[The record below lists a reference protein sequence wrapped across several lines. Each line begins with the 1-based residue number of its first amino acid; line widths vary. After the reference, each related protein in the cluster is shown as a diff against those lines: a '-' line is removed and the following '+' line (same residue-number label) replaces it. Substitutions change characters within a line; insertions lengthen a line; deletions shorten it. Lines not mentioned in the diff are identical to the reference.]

1 MWGLP
6 FCFFICSFLYLFTCL
21 FLYLLISS
29 FLYFLFLP
37 FFIFYFFA
45 LSLCH
50 SVYFFSIFLKPE
62 PKLFHVTWVNK
73 LHWHFIFYMVCNG
86 KSKQHRRIRCSRVF
100 WLFRCSGVFRSVPEC
115 FGVPVF
121 RCSCVP
127 VFRCSGVP
135 VFRCSG
141 VPDFSTCH
149 SFNHFW
155 QCVTKSCKVTI
166 ACQTN

>member
-6 FCFFICSFLYLFTCL
+6 FCFFICSFLYLFTC
-21 FLYLLISS
+21 FFKFFIY
-29 FLYFLFLP
+29 LFLP
-37 FFIFYFFA
+37 FFIVYFFA

-50 SVYFFSIFLKPE
+50 SFYFFSIFLEPE
-62 PKLFHVTWVNK
+62 PKRFHVTWVNT
-73 LHWHFIFYMVCNG
+73 LHWHFIFYMVSNG
-86 KSKQHRRIRCSRVF
+86 KSKQRRQI
-100 WLFRCSGVFRSVPEC
+100 RCSGVFWLFQCSGVLWGVPEC
-115 FGVPVF
+115 SRVF

-127 VFRCSGVP
+127 LFRCSAVP
-135 VFRCSG
+135 G
-141 VPDFSTCH
+141 FSTCH

>member
-6 FCFFICSFLYLFTCL
+6 FCFFICSFLYLFT
-21 FLYLLISS
+21 
-29 FLYFLFLP
+29 FLP

-50 SVYFFSIFLKPE
+50 SLYFFSIFLEPE

-73 LHWHFIFYMVCNG
+73 LFWHFIFYMVCNG
-86 KSKQHRRIRCSRVF
+86 KTKQHRQI
-100 WLFRCSGVFRSVPEC
+100 RCSGVFRLFRCFGVLWGVPEC
-115 FGVPVF
+115 SRVF
-121 RCSCVP
+121 RCSRVP
-127 VFRCSGVP
+127 VFPCSGVP
-135 VFRCSG
+135 G
-141 VPDFSTCH
+141 FSTRH